1 MNVFTDAVDLCHF
14 CQLHQCSD
22 YCLRQSSSKISK
34 QRCRMGCGEEYPAA
48 SGKTPGWEITSK
60 DLIVEDLRGF
70 KKLSLKRNHPRLLQT
85 SLYCLQAWRA
95 NCDVSIMIY
104 DSDPAFP
111 DLAEIAEVTDYVVSY
126 ACKGNI
132 GYSLEREQLK
142 DFSRRL
148 VLVSSIAF
156 FIIFF
161 LIIGC
166 V

>member
-1 MNVFTDAVDLCHF
+1 
-14 CQLHQCSD
+14 
-22 YCLRQSSSKISK
+22 
-34 QRCRMGCGEEYPAA
+34 MGCGEEYPAA

-60 DLIVEDLRGF
+60 DVIVEYLCGF

-95 NCDVSIMIY
+95 KCDVSIMIY

-132 GYSLEREQLK
+132 TYALEREQLK
-142 DFSRRL
+142 DFFRRL
-148 VLVSSIAF
+148 VHVNFLAF
-156 FIIFF
+156 FISIFF
-161 LIIGC
+161 SNKWLYFILFCFVLFCFVLFCFVYIDVNLKQVMRGIL
-166 V
+166 